1 MPDRHGP
8 SSACTRRLYDV
19 VLTYAY
25 QETEMN
31 DFPEPR
37 SPMNPQS
44 VFLPGATISGRRAKI
59 AFASPAGADYGGA
72 GPTSMLL
79 SCLRIRYWPAR
90 FSQPCP
96 EPIPTYRRKK
106 LCTSWIENI
115 KTRWLGCLPYPCQL
129 QPSQNKT
136 LRSIMSFVV
145 HYQRSS
151 RERS

>member
-1 MPDRHGP
+1 MPILLDLVH

-19 VLTYAY
+19 VSTYAY

-72 GPTSMLL
+72 VTDFDVTVVSPHSVLARQIFATVSRTYSDLPPEEAVHRHGSKTSRQGGSAASLTL
-79 SCLRIRYWPAR
+79 VS
-90 FSQPCP
+90 FSQVK
-96 EPIPTYRRKK
+96 TK
-106 LCTSWIENI
+106 LC
-115 KTRWLGCLPYPCQL
+115 GP
-129 QPSQNKT
+129 
-136 LRSIMSFVV
+136 
-145 HYQRSS
+145 
-151 RERS
+151 